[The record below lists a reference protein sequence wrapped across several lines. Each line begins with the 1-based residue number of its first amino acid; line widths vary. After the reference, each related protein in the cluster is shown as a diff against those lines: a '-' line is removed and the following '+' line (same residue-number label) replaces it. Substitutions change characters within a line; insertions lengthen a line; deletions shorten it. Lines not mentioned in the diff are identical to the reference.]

1 MIRSMLEPQNILE
14 VNIDIEPSM
23 ESLANKLRIV
33 AQELQVLNDESDEL
47 QMYENFKKVMELN
60 TEIV

>member
-1 MIRSMLEPQNILE
+1 MIRSKLEPQNTLE
-14 VNIDIEPSM
+14 ENIVIEPSM